1 MGQFAGTEVKG
12 PVHVRQTK
20 PKGRG
25 RENSL
30 RSPLMQLSTIAA
42 RGDEAS
48 FIGFESNGQAV
59 GELRGTLNGGVALV
73 SSSGDFAE
81 WHLLADKDAGLCS
94 ELSEGTVVG
103 FTEGKVSLNTL
114 GCKILGV
121 VTERPVV
128 VGSALKPGTDA
139 KGSGVN
145 VAYCGRV
152 PVRVIGP
159 VQCGDILVPSGETP
173 RLRPPVDTPNPAQMS
188 RARASC
194 VSHWNTRFLHDIVS
208 IFFLKVCA

>member
-12 PVHVRQTK
+12 PVHVRQATGK
-20 PKGRG
+20 SKSRG
-25 RENSL
+25 SESSL
-30 RSPLMQLSTIAA
+30 HSPLMQLSTIAA
-42 RGDEAS
+42 RGNEAS

-59 GELRGTLNGGVALV
+59 GELCGTLNGGVALV

-159 VQCGDILVPSGETP
+159 VECGDILVPSGETP
-173 RLRPPVDTPNPAQMS
+173 RLRPPNPAQMS

-194 VSHWNTRFLHDIVS
+194 VSHWNTRFLYVS
-208 IFFLKVCA
+208 ISFLTVCA